1 MLFVQHFA
9 CAHLITHVA
18 DVTALPGATSNP
30 PEGGAF
36 NGTATYVLCRRQVCS
51 ILVKLEVVPAVP
63 EAGMRVPIDK
73 SNSSGFFQSVPTN
86 TLIYIQTRDECLLKN
101 PHLLSAYNQLSV

>member
-9 CAHLITHVA
+9 YTHLITHVA
-18 DVTALPGATSNP
+18 DVTELPGATSNP

-36 NGTATYVLCRRQVCS
+36 NGTAAYTLCRRNVCS

-63 EAGMRVPIDK
+63 EAGTRVSIDE
-73 SNSSGFFQSVPTN
+73 STSRGFIQSFPTN
-86 TLIYIQTRDECLLKN
+86 AVIYIQTSDEGLLKD
-101 PHLLSAYNQLSV
+101 PYLLSAYSQL

>member
-9 CAHLITHVA
+9 YAHLITHVA

-36 NGTATYVLCRRQVCS
+36 NGTAAYVLCRRNACS
-51 ILVKLEVVPAVP
+51 ILVKLEVVPVVP
-63 EAGMRVPIDK
+63 EAGMRVSIDETT
-73 SNSSGFFQSVPTN
+73 SRGFIQSVPTN
-86 TLIYIQTRDECLLKN
+86 AVTYSNK
-101 PHLLSAYNQLSV
+101 